1 MENSVNELSQIV
13 DGPIIQSFC
22 VNELRDHWSQCY
34 HEMTMLIRQQPN
46 TRVTIRGDLPY
57 QLQNQILGDIT
68 QNNVPF
74 TIYGRHFE
82 QLTEHCVAVV
92 VS

>member
-1 MENSVNELSQIV
+1 MIEGNIPLAGKFTDVLNYYNFLYSFRNRPVTFWVELSQI
-13 DGPIIQSFC
+13 Q
-22 VNELRDHWSQCY
+22 
-34 HEMTMLIRQQPN
+34 
-46 TRVTIRGDLPY
+46 
-57 QLQNQILGDIT
+57 GDIT